1 MANQEEVKA
10 LLVKLRN
17 FVREL
22 KAPFVGRD
30 DEATVVALA
39 IISGEHAVL
48 IGEPGT
54 AKSAIAR
61 RAADLLEARF
71 FKYLLTRF
79 TEPGELFGPL
89 DVKALREGKYKRI
102 TRGKLPEAEIAFL
115 DEIFNANSAVLNS
128 LLSILQERVLYDGY
142 TEVRV
147 PLWSLIAA
155 SNRIPEDPELEALYD
170 RLLYRHYV
178 KPLQEDL
185 WDQLLDAA
193 WALEAGKYAS
203 PKPVMNMNDVKS
215 INKLIFQVDFSRV
228 KSQLLRLFTIFEE
241 KGMHVTDRRKGKILK
256 AIAAHALMEG
266 RLVAEEMDLIVL
278 KYTVPKD
285 LDDFEKIEVIL
296 REEIRSKERI
306 LREIEEI
313 RNNVKRVSIEVKRSM
328 EFDPKLTDYY
338 KWLNQAKSRLAKIAS
353 TSDDPEVR
361 RALETLND
369 EIDSLI
375 HEIMLKLNL

>member
-313 RNNVKRVSIEVKRSM
+313 RNNVKRVSMEVKRSM

>member
-1 MANQEEVKA
+1 MTNSEAVKA
-10 LLVKLRN
+10 LLVKLQS
-17 FVREL
+17 FIREL
-22 KAPFVGRD
+22 KAPFVGRE

-39 IISGEHAVL
+39 IVSGEHAVL

-61 RAADLLEARF
+61 RAADLIEARF

-89 DVKALREGKYKRI
+89 DVKALREGKYQRI
-102 TRGKLPEAEIAFL
+102 TREKLPEAEIAFL

-142 TEVRV
+142 IEVRV

-155 SNRIPEDPELEALYD
+155 SNRVPEDPELEALYD
-170 RLLYRHYV
+170 RLLYRHHV
-178 KPLQEDL
+178 KPVQEDL

-193 WALEAGKYAS
+193 WAIEAGKYDN
-203 PKPVMNMNDVKS
+203 PKPVMNMDDVRAL
-215 INKLIFQVDFSRV
+215 NKLLFQVDFSRIR
-228 KSQLLRLFTIFEE
+228 SQLLRLFTIFEE
-241 KGMHVTDRRKGKILK
+241 KGMHITDRRKGKILK
-256 AIAAHALMEG
+256 AIATHALIEG
-266 RLVAEEMDLIVL
+266 RLVATETDLIVL

-285 LDDFEKIEVIL
+285 LDDFEKVEVIL

-313 RNNVKRVSIEVKRSM
+313 RSNIKRVSTEIKRSM

-338 KWLNQAKSRLAKIAS
+338 KWLRQAKSRLAKIAG
-353 TSDDPEVR
+353 TSEDPEVR
-361 RALETLND
+361 RAVESLND
-369 EIDSLI
+369 EIDALI
-375 HEIMLKLNL
+375 QEIMLKLNL